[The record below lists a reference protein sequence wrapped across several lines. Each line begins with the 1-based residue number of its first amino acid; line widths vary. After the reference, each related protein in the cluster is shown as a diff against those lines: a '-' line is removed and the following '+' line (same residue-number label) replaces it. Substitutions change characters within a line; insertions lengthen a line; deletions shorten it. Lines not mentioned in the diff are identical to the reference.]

1 MNIDETEPMGVDAI
15 VTGQW
20 NSTGL
25 QASLSPETGEIAKAT
40 DTYLLVHMDTDKA
53 IPFHADK
60 GCGSY
65 E

>member
-25 QASLSPETGEIAKAT
+25 QASLSPETGEIAKST
-40 DTYLLVHMDTDKA
+40 DTYTLVQMDTGRA
-53 IPFHADK
+53 FLFHTDK
-60 GCGSY
+60 GYGSY

>member
-1 MNIDETEPMGVDAI
+1 MGADTI

-25 QASLSPETGEIAKAT
+25 QASLSPDTSEIAKAT
-40 DTYLLVHMDTDKA
+40 DTYLLVQMDTDKA
-53 IPFHADK
+53 TLFHADK